1 MPESTINP
9 SVKNE
14 DNDSEP
20 EPSSRFDSANS
31 NKKTE
36 NPAFFNRITRF
47 FAKSRSDGQSLR
59 EAIEGLIDD
68 RDSEAEGDIQ
78 TSAHERLLISNILK
92 LQESTV
98 DDVMIPRADIIA
110 VEAEATQSDILSLLS
125 EHQYSRI
132 PVYRE
137 TLDDVIGTIH
147 IKDIMAQLAAG
158 KKIIIEDI
166 IRDIPIVSPAM
177 PVLDLILFMKEKRK
191 HMVLVV
197 DEYGGIDGLVTLG
210 DVIEIIVGQ
219 IDDEYD
225 TSNHNIL
232 LQRPDGSILAEGRV
246 DIEDFEEKFGAFFS
260 DDEREENDTLG
271 GLVFSIAGRVPARG
285 EILQHDS
292 GIEFEVLDADPRRI
306 NRLKI
311 RFLDNEPKSV
321 N

>member
-1 MPESTINP
+1 VNSTII
-9 SVKNE
+9 NE
-14 DNDSEP
+14 ESDSEP
-20 EPSSRFDSANS
+20 EPHSRFGSHTS
-31 NKKTE
+31 PKKTE
-36 NPAFFNRITRF
+36 NQAFLNRITRF
-47 FAKSRSDGQSLR
+47 FTKSRHDEQSLR
-59 EAIEGLIDD
+59 EAIEELIDD
-68 RDSEAEGDIQ
+68 RDRDTESDVQ

-110 VEAEATQSDILSLLS
+110 IEITASQSDILALLS

-137 TLDDVIGTIH
+137 TLDDAIGTIH
-147 IKDIMAQLAAG
+147 IKDIVAQLAAG
-158 KKIIIEDI
+158 KEISIKDI
-166 IRDIPIVSPAM
+166 IRDIPIISSAM

-210 DVIEIIVGQ
+210 DVIETIFGQ

-225 TSNHNIL
+225 TSSDHNIL

-246 DIEDFEEKFGAFFS
+246 DIEVFEEKFGEFFS
-260 DDEREENDTLG
+260 DSEREENDTLG
-271 GLVFSIAGRVPARG
+271 GLVFSIAGHVPARG
-285 EILQHDS
+285 EIFHHKS
-292 GIEFEVLDADPRRI
+292 GVEFEVLDADPRRI

-311 RFLDNEPKSV
+311 RFLDNESRSIH
-321 N
+321 